1 MTSEA
6 LRTEVA
12 MNQIEFDALLR
23 SAPQGATHVAE
34 GHEMFDQAGKMV
46 WAITEEKI
54 LDAKGG
60 LVASL
65 LRSPPLCVDIGC
77 PWRSGLL
84 GGRI

>member
-1 MTSEA
+1 MTSDA

-34 GHEMFDQAGKMV
+34 GHETTAPNGKVV
-46 WAITEEKI
+46 WAITRERL
-54 LDAKGG
+54 LDANG
-60 LVASL
+60 LEIASL